1 MSDANIHLERSGQ
14 IAVVTLDRPKRL
26 HAFNEEMFNLLEER
40 AAELSAALPRV
51 IIITATG
58 KRSFSAG
65 FDVHPDNPMVQRI
78 VDSVT
83 TKDEGPARSAIERI
97 RRAVD
102 AFVSLPVPIIAA
114 LNGDAYGGGAE
125 LAVRADLRV
134 MDRDAVISFSE
145 TKLGLMP
152 DWGGGAA
159 LARLVGASR
168 AAELVLTARKVSAD
182 EALSMG
188 LVSRVCPSGGALEEA
203 LGIASLIAENGPRA
217 VRHALAL
224 IRNSRNQ
231 SYDASLEEEARRA
244 VELIVSGECFHGVAA
259 FLEKKKPEFPD
270 ID

>member
-1 MSDANIHLERSGQ
+1 MSDANIHLERSGP

-114 LNGDAYGGGAE
+114 LNGDAYGGGRSLPFARTSE
-125 LAVRADLRV
+125 LW
-134 MDRDAVISFSE
+134 
-145 TKLGLMP
+145 TGMP
-152 DWGGGAA
+152 
-159 LARLVGASR
+159 
-168 AAELVLTARKVSAD
+168 
-182 EALSMG
+182 
-188 LVSRVCPSGGALEEA
+188 
-203 LGIASLIAENGPRA
+203 
-217 VRHALAL
+217 
-224 IRNSRNQ
+224 
-231 SYDASLEEEARRA
+231 
-244 VELIVSGECFHGVAA
+244 
-259 FLEKKKPEFPD
+259 
-270 ID
+270 